1 MTNTKIR
8 VLAALVV
15 AGGLFVTSGCGGGK
29 DTDGSAPPV
38 ASVPE
43 GDAGDGQPSAAAAAD
58 RPVDRADM
66 SDEERSRL
74 WSAWGR
80 CLTEH
85 GVPAPPAG
93 KGNQSMDVLQK
104 PENANAVAACASK
117 QPESEWDHAKR
128 TDPDYAKKFRALIQ
142 CIRDKGVSVEPK
154 GEGPGYSLTDDRQ
167 ITRGMEVA
175 DECDRKV
182 LK

>member
-1 MTNTKIR
+1 MSNTTIR
-8 VLAALVV
+8 VLTALVV
-15 AGGLFVTSGCGGGK
+15 AGGLFATSGCGGGQS
-29 DTDGSAPPV
+29 TDQSAPQV

-43 GDAGDGQPSAAAAAD
+43 GAAGGGKPSAAATSD

-66 SDEERSRL
+66 SEEERSRL
-74 WSAWGR
+74 WTTWGR

-85 GVPAPPAG
+85 GVPAPPPG
-93 KGNQSMDVLQK
+93 KQNQSQDVLQK
-104 PENANAVAACASK
+104 PESAKAVAACASK

-128 TDPDYAKKFRALIQ
+128 TDPDYATKFRALIQ

-182 LK
+182 LR